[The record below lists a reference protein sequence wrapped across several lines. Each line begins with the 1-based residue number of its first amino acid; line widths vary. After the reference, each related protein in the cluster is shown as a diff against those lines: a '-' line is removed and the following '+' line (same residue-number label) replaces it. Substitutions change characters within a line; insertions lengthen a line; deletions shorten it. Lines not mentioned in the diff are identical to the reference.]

1 MEQCWHTLFPTQPGN
16 RSKRE
21 MKARF
26 ARKVLILRERGN
38 RLKRI
43 DGFPT
48 PAHDPDMHI
57 NYAG

>member
-1 MEQCWHTLFPTQPGN
+1 MEQRWHTFLFPTQPGN
-16 RSKRE
+16 RGKRE

-26 ARKVLILRERGN
+26 ARKVVILGERGNN

-48 PAHDPDMHI
+48 PARDPDMHI
-57 NYAG
+57 N

>member
-1 MEQCWHTLFPTQPGN
+1 MFPTQPGN

-26 ARKVLILRERGN
+26 AGKVVILGERGNN

-48 PAHDPDMHI
+48 PARDPDMHI
-57 NYAG
+57 N